1 MTDREAFEVIEKI
14 RRKADDQGWIC
25 PVCNRNL
32 YGAGTDPQWA
42 HRIPQSKANIKKY
55 GKDVIHH
62 RLNGVVVC
70 SLACNQAVSVRNE
83 PIWEAQIVATIRETI
98 KGDT

>member
-1 MTDREAFEVIEKI
+1 MTEREAFEMREKI
-14 RRKADDQGWIC
+14 QLKAAAQDWEC
-25 PVCNRNL
+25 
-32 YGAGTDPQWA
+32 GACGRAIVWLEDVQWA
-42 HRIPQSKANIKKY
+42 HRIPQSKANLKRY

-62 RLNGVVVC
+62 PLNGVVVC
-70 SLACNQAVSVRNE
+70 SLECNQAVSVRNE